1 MCDEMDDDAVTTIYI
16 YIYIFRRVLFLGALG
31 RLQGPVLYDARWLL
45 LLLLFEE
52 EEEEEEEEEG
62 SSKRFVFFYA

>member
-45 LLLLFEE
+45 FLLLFEE
-52 EEEEEEEEEG
+52 EEDEDG
-62 SSKRFVFFYA
+62 SSKRFAFFYA

>member
-1 MCDEMDDDAVTTIYI
+1 MRWMMMLLQQYI

-52 EEEEEEEEEG
+52 EEEEG

>member
-1 MCDEMDDDAVTTIYI
+1 MRWMMMLLQQYI

-45 LLLLFEE
+45 LLF
-52 EEEEEEEEEG
+52 EEEEEEG

>member
-1 MCDEMDDDAVTTIYI
+1 MCDEMDDDAVTTI

-52 EEEEEEEEEG
+52 EEEEEG

>member
-1 MCDEMDDDAVTTIYI
+1 MCDEMDDDAVTTIYIYI

-45 LLLLFEE
+45 LLLLLF
-52 EEEEEEEEEG
+52 EEEEEEEEG

>member
-1 MCDEMDDDAVTTIYI
+1 MMRWMMMLLQQ

-45 LLLLFEE
+45 LLF
-52 EEEEEEEEEG
+52 EEEEEEEG

>member
-31 RLQGPVLYDARWLL
+31 RLQGPVLYDARR
-45 LLLLFEE
+45 LLLLF
-52 EEEEEEEEEG
+52 EEEEEEEG

>member
-1 MCDEMDDDAVTTIYI
+1 MCDEMDDDAVTTMND
-16 YIYIFRRVLFLGALG
+16 IYIFRRVLFLGALG

-52 EEEEEEEEEG
+52 EEEEEG